1 MLVFTCFIF
10 PLIFASIPSFSS
22 GGGMAAG
29 EAIETLIALGPFL
42 HCLLMPFTWVRTH
55 RRNAKV
61 AAEEPPK
68 TPELDPDAKT
78 VIFSMKLKTCDKLAV
93 RELASSAHPACDPR
107 AHLFVLAIA
116 GCLHRADLRAHRQGP
131 VAREDDLL
139 RHLELRGL
147 LVPRALL
154 PVLGGE
160 ALHQEP
166 ADRRLQDPH
175 QGHAG
180 RRVHALLRGGDAQ
193 LLHARSAPPHAQ
205 PRLPPSRFR
214 FHDDAPS
221 RCHKQASTSGAAARR
236 PASSAGSTAA
246 SCGSASPRRASTT
259 SSAYADPG
267 LEPQTSR

>member
-93 RELASSAHPACDPR
+93 R
-107 AHLFVLAIA
+107 
-116 GCLHRADLRAHRQGP
+116 
-131 VAREDDLL
+131 
-139 RHLELRGL
+139 
-147 LVPRALL
+147 
-154 PVLGGE
+154 
-160 ALHQEP
+160 
-166 ADRRLQDPH
+166 
-175 QGHAG
+175 
-180 RRVHALLRGGDAQ
+180 
-193 LLHARSAPPHAQ
+193 
-205 PRLPPSRFR
+205 
-214 FHDDAPS
+214 
-221 RCHKQASTSGAAARR
+221 
-236 PASSAGSTAA
+236 
-246 SCGSASPRRASTT
+246 T
-259 SSAYADPG
+259 SS
-267 LEPQTSR
+267 PQTPLCLRSVPTPLRVGGCRLSSSG

>member
-93 RELASSAHPACDPR
+93 RASSPQTLCLRSVPA
-107 AHLFVLAIA
+107 LFVLAVA

-205 PRLPPSRFR
+205 PRLPPSPFR